1 MDLPKTTPVYFRDAD
16 PAIRERIVARLNV
29 PGRHRLG
36 PSTIHL
42 DDGFTIVAMNGD
54 EPIAVISICWG
65 MLPEPMLQTREGFI
79 DLIDVDPEF
88 RRQGI
93 ARKLIELAAAR
104 AVDAGACQLRA
115 WTSSER
121 PAALALWRGLGFC
134 LCPAKVF
141 VGPDNNIPIH
151 GYFVA
156 RRLG

>member
-1 MDLPKTTPVYFRDAD
+1 MNPSKANPVRFRDAD
-16 PAIRERIVARLNV
+16 PAIRERIVAKLNV

-42 DDGFTIVAMNGD
+42 DNGFTIVAMSGE
-54 EPIAVISICWG
+54 EPIAVISVYWK
-65 MLPEPMLQTREGFI
+65 MLPEPMPQTREAFI

-93 ARKLIELAAAR
+93 ARMLIELAVGRAA
-104 AVDAGACQLRA
+104 DAGAYQLRA

-121 PAALALWRGLGFC
+121 PAALALWRAVGFC
-134 LCPAKVF
+134 LCPAVVL
-141 VGPDNNIPIH
+141 VGPDNRHIQ

-156 RRLG
+156 RRLS